1 MFRKI
6 IGKEDGSVLVLS
18 AFLIPVIIAL
28 GGLLIDFGRVS
39 AEKSQLSG
47 AIDSAAWAALDSYDR
62 DLWDNFGIS
71 ELTEPQASQLAN
83 QYLKKNMPQATLT
96 RVEINGN
103 QVEVE
108 GESVTTL
115 IFMKLFGINEVKV
128 KASAKAKIG

>member
-1 MFRKI
+1 MLRKVL
-6 IGKEDGSVLVLS
+6 GKEDGSVLVFTI
-18 AFLIPVIIAL
+18 FLIPVIIAL

-39 AEKSQLSG
+39 VEKSQLSG

-62 DLWDNFGIS
+62 DLWGNFGIS

-83 QYLKKNMPQATLT
+83 QYLTKNMPHARLT

-108 GESVTTL
+108 GESVTPL
-115 IFMKLFGINEVKV
+115 FFMKLFGINEVKV
-128 KASAKAKIG
+128 TASAKAKIG